1 MITFISKISY
11 SIAGKVIICLAML
24 FVFASCS
31 VVYRSGV
38 PDAEPRQEPA
48 PAPKYKHLGIP
59 PGHLPPPGACRIWI
73 PGKPPGHQPPPGNCS
88 ELQLQVPKGAWLVYR
103 DAGNPDR
110 VEVFVYDEKRP
121 SIVVVIRHFEAASGR
136 FLSETQP

>member
-1 MITFISKISY
+1 MAI
-11 SIAGKVIICLAML
+11 L
-24 FVFASCS
+24 FVFSSCS

-38 PDAEPRQEPA
+38 PDADQDQESVSVH
-48 PAPKYKHLGIP
+48 KYKKLGIP

-88 ELQLQVPKGAWLVYR
+88 DLQQRVPKGAWLVYR
-103 DAGNPDR
+103 DAGDPDH

-136 FLSETQP
+136 FLSETEP